1 MWKKIIDSRDENAE
15 FIAQAMECNYEGVE
29 ELRRELEQGL
39 KTTKQEA
46 EHPVQRR
53 EDERQRDHEK
63 KIASGEASLALDRA
77 NEIGSEP
84 TAQAQLLT
92 PPVSPIH
99 FTIQIL
105 QLWGSSR
112 RSRTVAPC
120 EH

>member
-15 FIAQAMECNYEGVE
+15 FIAQAMECNYEGVD

-39 KTTKQEA
+39 KTIKQEA
-46 EHPVQRR
+46 EHLVQRR
-53 EDERQRDHEK
+53 AENERQRDHEK

-77 NEIGSEP
+77 IEIGSEP

-92 PPVSPIH
+92 PPVSPIY

-105 QLWGSSR
+105 PERKKSKHL
-112 RSRTVAPC
+112 
-120 EH
+120 EKMEI